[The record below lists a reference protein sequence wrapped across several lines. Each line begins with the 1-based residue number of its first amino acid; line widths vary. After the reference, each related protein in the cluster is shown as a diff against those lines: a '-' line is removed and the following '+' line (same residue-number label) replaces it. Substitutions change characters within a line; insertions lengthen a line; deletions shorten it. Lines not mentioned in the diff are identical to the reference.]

1 MHTAVDRTRPHEVDD
16 RLHGTHQRRQ
26 SIGTHT
32 IRSPW
37 RPCTGEGIHTKPE
50 TNSEVLRRAHVTYLW
65 LSHPLDDLRR
75 NRDRSPLRIYGRA
88 DQVRRQ
94 QVTPC
99 PEVLT
104 IERTKRV
111 KSNSRRR
118 PRAGILEKWV
128 RSSCSRPAPGLDHT
142 GPTATL
148 WARSTFTCRADPPRR
163 ESSGNRR

>member
-1 MHTAVDRTRPHEVDD
+1 MPLRPTTAVTAQGSACAPS
-16 RLHGTHQRRQ
+16 RRQ
-26 SIGTHT
+26 NN
-32 IRSPW
+32 
-37 RPCTGEGIHTKPE
+37 GE
-50 TNSEVLRRAHVTYLW
+50 LRYAHVTCLW
-65 LSHPLDDLRR
+65 LSHPLDDPGR
-75 NRDRSPLRIYGRA
+75 NRE
-88 DQVRRQ
+88 

-118 PRAGILEKWV
+118 PCAGILEKWM

-148 WARSTFTCRADPPRR
+148 W
-163 ESSGNRR
+163 